1 MQADRPSE
9 AVSVAKR
16 YQRIERPISG
26 AVALVVAAVAAVGML
41 YLPLVSGLLV
51 TAVVLFTVKAPLF
64 KTGGTARL
72 VTDAPPEAVRADFES
87 ATPPML
93 AFQWGVADDVRSM
106 ADGAM
111 YDLSYLFGL
120 RSVTMVLETRLNVED
135 ADYRLVVTT
144 GSNSWGTYDVT
155 ITASDSDETVV
166 DVEWVSNRRFGLNRL
181 PQWLI
186 AERYCAAAFTAQGYT
201 VVDRDTSLSVVG

>member
-1 MQADRPSE
+1 
-9 AVSVAKR
+9 
-16 YQRIERPISG
+16 
-26 AVALVVAAVAAVGML
+26 
-41 YLPLVSGLLV
+41 V
-51 TAVVLFTVKAPLF
+51 TV
-64 KTGGTARL
+64 
-72 VTDAPPEAVRADFES
+72 APPEAVRADFES

>member
-41 YLPLVSGLLV
+41 YLPLVSGLIV
-51 TAVVLFTVKAPLF
+51 AAVILFAVKAPLF
-64 KTGGTARL
+64 KTVETARL

-87 ATPPML
+87 TTPPML
-93 AFQWGVADDVRSM
+93 AFQWGVADVRSIV
-106 ADGAM
+106 DDAM
-111 YDLSYLFGL
+111 YDLSYLFGM

-144 GSNSWGTYDVT
+144 GSNSWGTHDVT
-155 ITASDSDETVV
+155 VTTGDSDETVV

-186 AERYCAAAFTAQGYT
+186 AERYRAAAFTAQGYT
-201 VVDRDTSLSVVG
+201 VVDRDTSPVVG

>member
-64 KTGGTARL
+64 KTGEPL
-72 VTDAPPEAVRADFES
+72 
-87 ATPPML
+87 
-93 AFQWGVADDVRSM
+93 
-106 ADGAM
+106 
-111 YDLSYLFGL
+111 
-120 RSVTMVLETRLNVED
+120 
-135 ADYRLVVTT
+135 
-144 GSNSWGTYDVT
+144 
-155 ITASDSDETVV
+155 DS
-166 DVEWVSNRRFGLNRL
+166 
-181 PQWLI
+181 
-186 AERYCAAAFTAQGYT
+186 
-201 VVDRDTSLSVVG
+201 